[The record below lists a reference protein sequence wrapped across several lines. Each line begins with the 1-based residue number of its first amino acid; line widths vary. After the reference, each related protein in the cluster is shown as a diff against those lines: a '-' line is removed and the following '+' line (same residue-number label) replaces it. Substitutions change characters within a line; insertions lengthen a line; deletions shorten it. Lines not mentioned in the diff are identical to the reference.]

1 MPNRLAS
8 SNIPRI
14 GFISLGCPKA
24 LVDSERILTQLTAEG
39 YQISSTFKRADLIIV
54 NTCGFINAAIEESL
68 ATIGEALKKNGRV
81 IVTGCLGT
89 QADIIRTAYPTVL
102 AITGPNSQSELF
114 NSIHIALPLNSTFH
128 SLSQK
133 NIKPSSNVQLTPP
146 HYAYIKIAEGCN
158 HQCSFCIIP
167 QLRGQLIS
175 RSMNEILI
183 EAEQLVHNGVRELL
197 IIAQDTGA
205 YGRDRQYRTEFY
217 QGRPLRCNITTL
229 TAELGKLPAWIRLHY
244 VYPYPQVDEL
254 VSLMA
259 AGHIL
264 PYLDMP
270 LQHANSKILRAM
282 HRPAA
287 TEKILDRITRWRNI
301 CPNLTLRST
310 FIVGFPGE
318 TEADFIELLNFL
330 TAAQLDRV
338 GCFTYSPV
346 PNAAANNLPD
356 PIPEPIK
363 QERYARFMA
372 MQAQISR
379 AKLLQKIGQHLIVL
393 IDKVESNKIIARSN
407 ADAPEIDGTVI
418 IDGEWEVAVGDFI
431 EVNIIAANEHDL
443 WAEPI

>member
-114 NSIHIALPLNSTFH
+114 NAIHIALPLNSTFH
-128 SLSQK
+128 SLSQE
-133 NIKPSSNVQLTPP
+133 NLKPHSNVQLTPP

-379 AKLLQKIGQHLIVL
+379 AKLLQKIGQRLIVL